1 MPSGRPDHA
10 DDHPELLDAE
20 DVGEE
25 VPVNDEEGDVAM
37 DSDTEELIIQN
48 DSIAFFDGH
57 ADSVFAIA
65 QHPVHP
71 SLIATGGS
79 EGDADDAPGKGYVLD
94 TSAAPDRPVLPASY
108 SGAGPTQSTELDA
121 LFAIEGHTDS
131 INALT
136 FTLPRGDFLVSTGLD
151 GRLRAYTVTLPAAA
165 QSPSQPAA
173 ATISFLAEAQEVP
186 EINWVA
192 PCPSPEYP
200 NTVALGASD
209 NSVWVYTIDPAADP
223 ENPLQVVNT
232 YWLHM
237 GACTA
242 GAWTPDGSLLATVA
256 EDSSLYV
263 WDVWGLGAARG
274 VVESNGQTVVS
285 LTAEDQRFAIEGGL
299 YSIAIDP
306 LGSLVAVGGADGNI
320 RIVSLPR
327 LSAAASTAAGGK
339 SAARGAKSGGKA
351 ASSSQQVSAGGQ
363 ILASLKTQSESIET
377 LSFVSP
383 TGGQPNQST
392 TLLAAGSV
400 DGSIVVYD
408 ATRSFAVRRNIAGAH
423 EDHSVV
429 QVEFV
434 PGTWLLTSCGMD
446 GVVRRWDLRG
456 GAVRQ
461 NPAAVAAAAGG
472 AVPAPTLADAGLVK
486 EWKGHRGDGEGGGVL
501 GFVQGSTGER
511 VVTAGDDGVVLI
523 FDA

>member
-1 MPSGRPDHA
+1 MSARRDEHEAEDQSEVLNA
-10 DDHPELLDAE
+10 D

-25 VPVNDEEGDVAM
+25 IPMNDDEGDVAM
-37 DSDTEELIIQN
+37 DSDTEELIFQN

-57 ADSVFAIA
+57 ADSVFSIA
-65 QHPVHP
+65 QHPVYP

-79 EGDADDAPGKGYVLD
+79 EGEADDAPGKGYVID
-94 TSAAPDRPVLPASY
+94 TSAAPDRPVLPSSY
-108 SGAGPTQSTELDA
+108 SGADPTKTTELDA
-121 LFAIEGHTDS
+121 LFTIEGHTDS

-136 FTLPRGDFLVSTGLD
+136 FTLPRGDFLVSAGLD
-151 GRLRAYTVTLPAAA
+151 GRLRAYTVTLSAA
-165 QSPSQPAA
+165 QNPSQASNQPAA
-173 ATISFLAEAQEVP
+173 TLSFLAEAQEVP
-186 EINWVA
+186 EINWIA

-223 ENPLQVVNT
+223 QNPLQVVNS
-232 YWLHM
+232 YWLHT
-237 GACTA
+237 APCTA
-242 GAWTPDGSLLATVA
+242 GAWTPDGALLATVA
-256 EDSSLYV
+256 EDSSLYA

-285 LTAEDQRFAIEGGL
+285 LTGEDQRFEVEGGL
-299 YSIAIDP
+299 YSVAVEP
-306 LGSLVAVGGADGNI
+306 NGTYLAVGGAEGHI

-327 LSAAASTAAGGK
+327 LGG
-339 SAARGAKSGGKA
+339 GGGGGGGKA
-351 ASSSQQVSAGGQ
+351 SASSSSSSSSQQVSAGGQ

-383 TGGQPNQST
+383 SGGLPNQQT

-400 DGSIVVYD
+400 DGSIAVYD
-408 ATRSFAVRRNIAGAH
+408 ATRRFAVRRNIAGAH

-429 QVEFV
+429 KVEFI

-456 GAVRQ
+456 GSSNAAAARQ
-461 NPAAVAAAAGG
+461 NPPAAAGG
-472 AVPAPTLADAGLVK
+472 AAPGPTASDAGLVK

-511 VVTAGDDGVVLI
+511 VITAGDDGVVLV
-523 FDA
+523 FEA